1 VSLASIMDIEEKRMR
16 LRSVVFLL
24 PVVNY
29 ETLGCLLKFLKK
41 VTEQGEVNKMGSV
54 NLAICIAP
62 NLIKERN
69 SGGGFINTGSTT
81 MIMKALIDE
90 CDYIFEEDQELGEQG
105 NATECSEDLQTNGAH
120 IMPSEKG
127 TLDA

>member
-1 VSLASIMDIEEKRMR
+1 MEEKRKR

-41 VTEQGEVNKMGSV
+41 VADLAETNKMSSV

-62 NLIKERN
+62 NLIKERT
-69 SGGGFINTGSTT
+69 GGGFMNTGNTT
-81 MIMKALIDE
+81 MIMKTLIDE
-90 CDYIFEEDQELGEQG
+90 CDYIFEEDQELEGCTQDDSQ
-105 NATECSEDLQTNGAH
+105 AAKSA
-120 IMPSEKG
+120 
-127 TLDA
+127 